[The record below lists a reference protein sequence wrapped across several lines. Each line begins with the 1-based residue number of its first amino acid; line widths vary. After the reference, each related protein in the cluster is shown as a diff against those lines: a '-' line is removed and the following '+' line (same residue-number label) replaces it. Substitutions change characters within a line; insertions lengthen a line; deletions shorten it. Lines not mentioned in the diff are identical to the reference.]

1 MTQKY
6 LLLGF
11 IFFAALESCDPKE
24 KTKEHPFQPTPT
36 EVVVINEP
44 VVKLSSAQEEQLKNI
59 GKSNAADRC
68 RSMAQLVSPMD
79 PHGFETE
86 YTNEKGNKQKI
97 QFQIKLSNKGDCFTD
112 GSLFRFFLKS
122 ETQAEETPQLS
133 VKLST
138 SLDFVPVETGVAP
151 AVSFLT
157 SCETVVHYG
166 LIDARQ
172 KAGESLDYVKK
183 EKLSKAAV
191 EEICPQIKQQAVNYA
206 IGLLSK

>member
-1 MTQKY
+1 MSHKY
-6 LLLGF
+6 LLIG
-11 IFFAALESCDPKE
+11 IMFFAAMKSCGPKE
-24 KTKEHPFQPTPT
+24 KKKENPIQPTPT

-44 VVKLSSAQEEQLKNI
+44 VIKLTSAQEEQLKNI
-59 GKSNAADRC
+59 DKSNATDRC
-68 RSMAQLVSPMD
+68 KSMVQLDSPME
-79 PHGFETE
+79 PHGFAAE
-86 YTNEKGNKQKI
+86 YTNEKGNKHKI
-97 QFQIKLSNKGDCFTD
+97 QFQIKLSSKGDCFTD

-138 SLDFVPVETGVAP
+138 SLDFVPVETGGAP

-191 EEICPQIKQQAVNYA
+191 EEICPQIKQQAVNYV